1 MLEEAVDAFIE
12 EKKQRF
18 PEHYKEFGTGTE
30 HEEGKILRAKNVEV
44 PRQEELDEEPDQEK
58 AKEELR
64 KRILENGQQFQDEAE
79 ERSSDIEEAS
89 DSEEKWDCESILT
102 TYTNTDNHPGVIK
115 TQRRVKPGQ
124 RNKIELHKQ
133 FKVPIDG
140 LVPFAEEISLQ
151 KEKKKAAGNHPFQRV
166 EDESEQKEETPEDED
181 AQELDPKKAH
191 KK

>member
-1 MLEEAVDAFIE
+1 M
-12 EKKQRF
+12 
-18 PEHYKEFGTGTE
+18 
-30 HEEGKILRAKNVEV
+30 
-44 PRQEELDEEPDQEK
+44 DEEPDQEK